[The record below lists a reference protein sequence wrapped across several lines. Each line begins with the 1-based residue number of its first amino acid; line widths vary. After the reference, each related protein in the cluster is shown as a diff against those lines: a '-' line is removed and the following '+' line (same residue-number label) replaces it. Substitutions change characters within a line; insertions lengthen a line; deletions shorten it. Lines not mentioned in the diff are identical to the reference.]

1 MMHKKGQGA
10 MEYLMTYGWAIL
22 VVVIVGVVLYNMG
35 IFSPSGATAPGMD
48 GFGNVRPNEYL
59 CDAATGDI
67 SAVVVNAAGQQ
78 ITNLTMEG
86 TACTNQTVAAGDTT
100 TCTAADVSGCNGVSA
115 GDRYESTITF
125 GYDTAGGLTRES
137 TGTIWGPAE

>member
-1 MMHKKGQGA
+1 MHKKGQGA

-59 CDAATGDI
+59 CTGGVI
-67 SAVVVNAAGQQ
+67 RAVVVNAAGQS
-78 ITNLTMEG
+78 ISNLTIGG
-86 TACTNQTVAAGDTT
+86 TVCTNATDIVSAGDTR
-100 TCTAADVSGCNGVSA
+100 TCTSAAAYPGCDGIAA
-115 GDRYESTITF
+115 GDRYESDISFTYT
-125 GYDTAGGLTRES
+125 TAGGLDRTS
-137 TGTIWGPAE
+137 VGSIWGPAE